1 MREGVTSSEPA
12 VAPGARA
19 LPALPRPASLATLVV
34 RGLRRSRSTLVGG
47 AVVLAMVLVAL
58 LAPVLAPYDPLEIDV
73 PQRLL
78 GPSRAHPMG
87 TDNVGRDILSR
98 VIYGA
103 RVSLLVGSLVVGCAA
118 GAGIVLG
125 LTAGYSNR
133 VDRVLMRILDGL
145 MAFPTTLLAIALM
158 AALGAR
164 LSNVIIALAVVFTPR
179 VARVVRG
186 VTLVVR
192 ELDYVQ
198 AAQALGAT
206 DARILARHIL
216 PNCLAPVIV
225 QSTFIFAESVLAEAA
240 LSFLGVGLPPYIPS
254 WGTII
259 TTGRM
264 FMQTAAWITIF
275 PGLAILVTVLGLNL
289 LGDGLRDLADPRLRG
304 RLG

>member
-1 MREGVTSSEPA
+1 MSNQAATIVVR
-12 VAPGARA
+12 PGAAGRLRSAGMWAVLWRA
-19 LPALPRPASLATLVV
+19 L
-34 RGLRRSRSTLVGG
+34 GRSRSTMVGG
-47 AVVLAMVLVAL
+47 AIVLAVVLIAIFAPL
-58 LAPVLAPYDPLEIDV
+58 LSPYDPLEIEV
-73 PQRLL
+73 KRRLV
-78 GPSRAHPMG
+78 GPALTHLFG
-87 TDNVGRDILSR
+87 TDNLGRDILSR
-98 VIYGA
+98 VIHGA
-103 RVSLLVGSLVVGCAA
+103 RISLTVGSLVVLCAA
-118 GAGIVLG
+118 GAGTVLG
-125 LTAGYSNR
+125 LLAGYSHR
-133 VDRVLMRILDGL
+133 LDRILMRIMDGL

-164 LSNVIIALAVVFTPR
+164 LSNVIIALAIVFTPR
-179 VARVVRG
+179 VARVVRS
-186 VTLVVR
+186 VTLVLR

-198 AAQALGAT
+198 AAQALGAR
-206 DARILARHIL
+206 DARILARHVL

-264 FMQTAAWITIF
+264 FMQIAPWITIF
-275 PGLAILVTVLGLNL
+275 PGLAILVSVLGLNL

>member
-1 MREGVTSSEPA
+1 MSNQAATIVVR
-12 VAPGARA
+12 PGAAGRLRRDGMWAVLWRA
-19 LPALPRPASLATLVV
+19 L
-34 RGLRRSRSTLVGG
+34 GRSRSTMVGG
-47 AVVLAMVLVAL
+47 AIVLAVVLIAIFAPL
-58 LAPVLAPYDPLEIDV
+58 LSPYDPLEIEV
-73 PQRLL
+73 NRRLV
-78 GPSRAHPMG
+78 GPAPAHLFG
-87 TDNVGRDILSR
+87 TDNLGRDILSR
-98 VIYGA
+98 VIHGA
-103 RVSLLVGSLVVGCAA
+103 RISLTVGSLVVLCAA
-118 GAGIVLG
+118 GAGTVLG
-125 LTAGYSNR
+125 LLAGYSHR
-133 VDRVLMRILDGL
+133 LDRILMRIMDGL

-164 LSNVIIALAVVFTPR
+164 LSNVIIALAIVFTPR
-179 VARVVRG
+179 VARVVRS
-186 VTLVVR
+186 VTLVLR

-198 AAQALGAT
+198 AAQALGAR
-206 DARILARHIL
+206 DARILARHVL

-264 FMQTAAWITIF
+264 FMQIAPWITIF
-275 PGLAILVTVLGLNL
+275 PGLAILVSVLGLNL

>member
-1 MREGVTSSEPA
+1 MSRIEK
-12 VAPGARA
+12 VATYPQAT
-19 LPALPRPASLATLVV
+19 RPPSGLWTATAKA
-34 RGLRRSRSTLVGG
+34 LRRSTSTLVGG
-47 AVVLAMVLVAL
+47 LVVLAVVLVAL
-58 LAPVLAPYDPLEIDV
+58 LAPALSPYDPQEIEV
-73 PQRLL
+73 PRRLAS
-78 GPSRAHPMG
+78 PSSVHPFG
-87 TDNVGRDILSR
+87 TDNMGRDIFSR

-103 RVSLLVGSLVVGCAA
+103 RISFMVGALVVVGTAAA
-118 GAGIVLG
+118 GIALG
-125 LTAGYSNR
+125 LSAGY
-133 VDRVLMRILDGL
+133 VDRLDKVLMRIMDGL
-145 MAFPTTLLAIALM
+145 MAFPSILLAVALM

-164 LSNVIIALAVVFTPR
+164 LSNVIIALSIVYTPN
-179 VARVVRG
+179 VARVVRS

-206 DARILARHIL
+206 DSRILSRHVL
-216 PNCLAPVIV
+216 PNCMAPVIV
-225 QSTFIFAESVLAEAA
+225 QCTFIFAQSVLAEAS

-264 FMQTAAWITIF
+264 FMQTAPWITIF

-304 RLG
+304 RLGEA

>member
-1 MREGVTSSEPA
+1 MSNQAATIVVR
-12 VAPGARA
+12 PGAAGRLRRDGMWAVLWRA
-19 LPALPRPASLATLVV
+19 L
-34 RGLRRSRSTLVGG
+34 GRSRSTMVGG
-47 AVVLAMVLVAL
+47 AIVLAVVLIAIFAPL
-58 LAPVLAPYDPLEIDV
+58 LSPYDPLEIEV
-73 PQRLL
+73 NRRLV
-78 GPSRAHPMG
+78 GPAPAHLFG
-87 TDNVGRDILSR
+87 TDNLGRDILSR
-98 VIYGA
+98 VIHGA
-103 RVSLLVGSLVVGCAA
+103 RISLTVGSLVVLCSA
-118 GAGIVLG
+118 GAGTVLG
-125 LTAGYSNR
+125 LLAGYSHR
-133 VDRVLMRILDGL
+133 LDRILMRIMDGL

-164 LSNVIIALAVVFTPR
+164 LSNVIIALAIVFTPR
-179 VARVVRG
+179 VARVVRS
-186 VTLVVR
+186 VTLVLR

-198 AAQALGAT
+198 AAQALGAR
-206 DARILARHIL
+206 DARILARHVL

-264 FMQTAAWITIF
+264 FMQIAPWITIF
-275 PGLAILVTVLGLNL
+275 PGLAILVSVLGLNL

>member
-1 MREGVTSSEPA
+1 MSNQAATIVVR
-12 VAPGARA
+12 PGAAGRLRSAGMWAVLWRA
-19 LPALPRPASLATLVV
+19 L
-34 RGLRRSRSTLVGG
+34 GRSRSTMVGG
-47 AVVLAMVLVAL
+47 AIVLAVVLIAIFAPL
-58 LAPVLAPYDPLEIDV
+58 LSPYDPLEIEV
-73 PQRLL
+73 NRRLV
-78 GPSRAHPMG
+78 GPAPAHLFG
-87 TDNVGRDILSR
+87 TDNLGRDILSR
-98 VIYGA
+98 VIHGA
-103 RVSLLVGSLVVGCAA
+103 RISLTVGSLVVLCSA
-118 GAGIVLG
+118 GAGTVLG
-125 LTAGYSNR
+125 LLAGYSHR
-133 VDRVLMRILDGL
+133 LDRILMRIMDGL

-164 LSNVIIALAVVFTPR
+164 LSNVIIALAIVFTPR
-179 VARVVRG
+179 VARVVRS
-186 VTLVVR
+186 VTLVLR

-198 AAQALGAT
+198 AAQALGAR
-206 DARILARHIL
+206 DARILARHVL

-264 FMQTAAWITIF
+264 FMQIAPWITIF
-275 PGLAILVTVLGLNL
+275 PGLAILVSVLGLNL